1 MRERKREGG
10 ENEKRRKRESEKDR
24 GLVHELRYEGKETR
38 AAVLREQT
46 AVFVLSSTERASQL
60 LSKHTNI
67 RRLREESQRGTGLE
81 GSLSFG
87 VKEMAKVPGAD
98 DERSLGRGARGR
110 GRRGERARTARG
122 G

>member
-1 MRERKREGG
+1 M
-10 ENEKRRKRESEKDR
+10 
-24 GLVHELRYEGKETR
+24 
-38 AAVLREQT
+38 LREQT

-87 VKEMAKVPGAD
+87 VKEMAKVPG
-98 DERSLGRGARGR
+98 R
-110 GRRGERARTARG
+110 GRRTEPREGSERERMSGGERARTARG

>member
-1 MRERKREGG
+1 M
-10 ENEKRRKRESEKDR
+10 
-24 GLVHELRYEGKETR
+24 
-38 AAVLREQT
+38 LREQT

-87 VKEMAKVPGAD
+87 VKEMAKVSGAD
-98 DERSLGRGARGR
+98 DERSRGRGARG
-110 GRRGERARTARG
+110 GGCRGERARAHGSRGLREARKVYDAVIILSRYSFRNFTLIIATPY
-122 G
+122 

>member
-1 MRERKREGG
+1 M
-10 ENEKRRKRESEKDR
+10 
-24 GLVHELRYEGKETR
+24 HELRYEGKETR

-98 DERSLGRGARGR
+98 DENGAEG
-110 GRRGERARTARG
+110 GEREGEDVGANARARLEG
-122 G
+122 VERSEKSLRRRHNSLSVFI

>member
-1 MRERKREGG
+1 MREVERGRRER
-10 ENEKRRKRESEKDR
+10 EEEKERAKKTEGWCMSCDTRERR
-24 GLVHELRYEGKETR
+24 R

-98 DERSLGRGARGR
+98 DERSRGRGARGR
-110 GRRGERARTARG
+110 GCRGERARTARG

>member
-1 MRERKREGG
+1 M
-10 ENEKRRKRESEKDR
+10 
-24 GLVHELRYEGKETR
+24 
-38 AAVLREQT
+38 LREQT
-46 AVFVLSSTERASQL
+46 AAFVLSSTERASQL

-98 DERSLGRGARGR
+98 DERS
-110 GRRGERARTARG
+110 RGEGSERERTSGRTRAHGSRGLREARKVYDAVIILSRYSFRNFTLIIATPY
-122 G
+122 